1 MTGVSSGML
10 EWRSSF
16 FVRGARHLRLPLPRR
31 RFPIFGGV
39 GGGVGGW
46 GAGREGSY
54 CLERNGRPRCL
65 YEPAV
70 HPVKRVVDQ
79 RPLIESGFQRA
90 ARNGIGWRFSVKV
103 IVAARAA
110 SFLPTQLVIIV
121 ADSRSSSRIE
131 FLKLNCF
138 YDNLFLT

>member
-1 MTGVSSGML
+1 MEEFFFRPWRAPLAASPSTPAVSDI
-10 EWRSSF
+10 WRSWW
-16 FVRGARHLRLPLPRR
+16 RR
-31 RFPIFGGV
+31 WGG
-39 GGGVGGW
+39 

-138 YDNLFLT
+138 YDNLSLT

>member
-1 MTGVSSGML
+1 MEEFFFRPWRAPLAASPSTPAVSDI
-10 EWRSSF
+10 WRSWW
-16 FVRGARHLRLPLPRR
+16 RR
-31 RFPIFGGV
+31 W
-39 GGGVGGW
+39 GGGQGGKDRIVW
-46 GAGREGSY
+46 KGMDGRG
-54 CLERNGRPRCL
+54 L

-138 YDNLFLT
+138 YDNLSLT